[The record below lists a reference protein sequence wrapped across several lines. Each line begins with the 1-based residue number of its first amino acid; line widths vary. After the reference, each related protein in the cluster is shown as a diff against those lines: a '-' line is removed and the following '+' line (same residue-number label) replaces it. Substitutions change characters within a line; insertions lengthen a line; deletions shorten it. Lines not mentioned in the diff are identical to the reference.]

1 MTREEIR
8 ELCMRVEM
16 KDLEIENAEDD
27 NETELRVYKQKTNF
41 IKYCHDNK
49 LKEASN
55 ACEMKLENAS
65 NKHVERVEDMEDT
78 KMGMRNELTRTEEQ
92 NTSEISNL
100 QQDTEM
106 DLTHM
111 KEKLVADVKLFEQRR
126 DGQHIELHKK
136 MASRR
141 VFEM

>member
-1 MTREEIR
+1 
-8 ELCMRVEM
+8 MRVEM

-55 ACEMKLENAS
+55 ACEMKLEYVS

-78 KMGMRNELTRTEEQ
+78 KMSMRNELKRT
-92 NTSEISNL
+92 
-100 QQDTEM
+100 
-106 DLTHM
+106 
-111 KEKLVADVKLFEQRR
+111 
-126 DGQHIELHKK
+126 
-136 MASRR
+136 
-141 VFEM
+141 